1 MFNTLKTRSGKLRNK
16 LSNNFLN
23 KKLTDKDIDDLISV
37 IENYEKVNLS
47 SIDKLKKDKAIES
60 KRISGALKQTINAH
74 GVITKELIG
83 SATKR
88 IMGALLADNNDKKFI
103 KLHIGNALL
112 ILILTII
119 FISFIIII

>member
-1 MFNTLKTRSGKLRNK
+1 MFNALKTRSGKLRNK

>member
-88 IMGALLADNNDKKFI
+88 IMGALLADDNNKNFI
-103 KLHIGNALL
+103 KLHKGNALL

>member
-1 MFNTLKTRSGKLRNK
+1 MFNALKTRNGKLRNK

-112 ILILTII
+112 ILVLMIV
-119 FISFIIII
+119 FISFMIII

>member
-1 MFNTLKTRSGKLRNK
+1 MFNALKTRSGKLKNK

-47 SIDKLKKDKAIES
+47 SIDKLKKDKSIES

-83 SATKR
+83 STTKR

>member
-1 MFNTLKTRSGKLRNK
+1 MFNALKTRSGKLKNK
-16 LSNNFLN
+16 LSNNFLI

-47 SIDKLKKDKAIES
+47 SIDKLKKDKSIES

>member
-1 MFNTLKTRSGKLRNK
+1 MFNPLKTRNGKLRNK

-112 ILILTII
+112 ILVLMIV
-119 FISFIIII
+119 FISFMIII

>member
-1 MFNTLKTRSGKLRNK
+1 MFNALKTRSGKLKNK

-23 KKLTDKDIDDLISV
+23 KKLTDKDIDDLITV

-88 IMGALLADNNDKKFI
+88 IMGALLADNNDKNFI
-103 KLHIGNALL
+103 KLHKGNALL

>member
-1 MFNTLKTRSGKLRNK
+1 MFNALKTRSGKLKNK

-112 ILILTII
+112 ILILTLI

>member
-1 MFNTLKTRSGKLRNK
+1 MFNALKTRNGKLRNK

-112 ILILTII
+112 ILVLII
-119 FISFIIII
+119 VFISFMIII

>member
-1 MFNTLKTRSGKLRNK
+1 MFNALKTRSGKLKNK

-47 SIDKLKKDKAIES
+47 SIDKLKKDKSIES
-60 KRISGALKQTINAH
+60 KKISGALKQTINAH

>member
-1 MFNTLKTRSGKLRNK
+1 MFNALKTRNGKLRNK

-23 KKLTDKDIDDLISV
+23 KKLTDKDIDDLMSV

-47 SIDKLKKDKAIES
+47 AIDKLKKDKAIES

-88 IMGALLADNNDKKFI
+88 IMGALLADNNDKNFI
-103 KLHIGNALL
+103 KLHRGNALL
-112 ILILTII
+112 ILILTIVLI
-119 FISFIIII
+119 GFIIII

>member
-1 MFNTLKTRSGKLRNK
+1 MFNALKTRSGKLKNK

-88 IMGALLADNNDKKFI
+88 IMGALLADNNDKNFI
-103 KLHIGNALL
+103 KLHKGNALL

>member
-1 MFNTLKTRSGKLRNK
+1 MFNALKTRSGKLKNK

-23 KKLTDKDIDDLISV
+23 KKLTDKDIDELITV

-88 IMGALLADNNDKKFI
+88 IMGALLADNNDKNFI
-103 KLHIGNALL
+103 KLHKGNALL

-119 FISFIIII
+119 FISFRIII

>member
-1 MFNTLKTRSGKLRNK
+1 MFNALKTRSGKLRNK

-88 IMGALLADNNDKKFI
+88 IMGALLADNNDKNFI

-112 ILILTII
+112 ILVLII
-119 FISFIIII
+119 VFISFMIII

>member
-1 MFNTLKTRSGKLRNK
+1 MFNTLKTRNGKLKYK
-16 LSNNFLN
+16 LINNFLN
-23 KKLTDKDIDDLISV
+23 KNLTDKDIDNLMSV
-37 IENYEKVNLS
+37 IEDYEKVNLS
-47 SIDKLKKDKAIES
+47 SIDKLKKDKAIQS

>member
-1 MFNTLKTRSGKLRNK
+1 MFNALKTRSGKLKNK

-47 SIDKLKKDKAIES
+47 SIDKLKKDKSIES

>member
-1 MFNTLKTRSGKLRNK
+1 MFNALKTRNGKLRNK

-23 KKLTDKDIDDLISV
+23 KKLTDKDIDDLMSV

-47 SIDKLKKDKAIES
+47 AIDKLKKDKAIES

-74 GVITKELIG
+74 GAITKELIG

-88 IMGALLADNNDKKFI
+88 IMGALLADNNDKNFI
-103 KLHIGNALL
+103 KLHRGNALL
-112 ILILTII
+112 ILVLMIVL
-119 FISFIIII
+119 ISFIIII

>member
-1 MFNTLKTRSGKLRNK
+1 MFNPLKTRNGKLKNK

-112 ILILTII
+112 ILVLMIV
-119 FISFIIII
+119 FISFMIII

>member
-1 MFNTLKTRSGKLRNK
+1 MFNPLKTRNGKLRNK

-112 ILILTII
+112 ILVLII
-119 FISFIIII
+119 VFISFMIII

>member
-1 MFNTLKTRSGKLRNK
+1 MFNALKTRNGKLRNK

-37 IENYEKVNLS
+37 IENYEKVNLT

-112 ILILTII
+112 ILVLMIV
-119 FISFIIII
+119 FISFMIII

>member
-1 MFNTLKTRSGKLRNK
+1 MFNALKTRSGKLKNK

>member
-1 MFNTLKTRSGKLRNK
+1 MFNALKTRSGKLRNK

-112 ILILTII
+112 ILVLMIV
-119 FISFIIII
+119 FISFMIII